1 MQSLHQATMAGD
13 LERARELLAQGH
25 DVNARDHFE
34 KTPLHVATFCGS
46 LDMVRFLADHG
57 ADLEARNRHG
67 WTPLFS
73 AIYAPNSL
81 AFGFLLS
88 RGADFNSIQTPG
100 GNTPLHLVGSIAT
113 AKCLIEYGFD
123 PSTSGVQSTWM
134 CPTLFSTRNNE
145 GNTPHGECATKPVL
159 REAVAK
165 YLDSFESLPLVDLTT
180 MKLSTDMNDF
190 QRFLARRIYYTTL
203 RKISPGR
210 DIAVLI
216 MAFLSPADVMK

>member
-145 GNTPHGECATKPVL
+145 GKMPHKCAKKPLL
-159 REAVAK
+159 RKALAK

-203 RKISPGR
+203 CKISPGQHV
-210 DIAVLI
+210 AVLI

>member
-145 GNTPHGECATKPVL
+145 GKMPHKCAKKPLL
-159 REAVAK
+159 REALAK

-203 RKISPGR
+203 CKISPGQHV
-210 DIAVLI
+210 AVLI

>member
-145 GNTPHGECATKPVL
+145 GKMPHKCAKKPLL
-159 REAVAK
+159 RKALAK

-210 DIAVLI
+210 DVAVLI

>member
-145 GNTPHGECATKPVL
+145 GKMPHKCAKKPLL
-159 REAVAK
+159 RKALAK

-203 RKISPGR
+203 RKLPPGQHV
-210 DIAVLI
+210 AVRI